1 MSEPPEE
8 VRSTVQR
15 LIANR
20 RLRSLAGMVALTL
33 AYNGAAQLSFHL
45 EFAGPVAAILWL
57 PVGVAIGFLYY
68 GGVHLWPG
76 VVAGDLMANDYSA
89 LPVWAAIAQTVG
101 NVVEVVVATM
111 LIRRLVPRGS
121 PLESIGGLGRLLAAL
136 TTGTVISATVG
147 TLSLR
152 IAGVVHMDNVTTVW
166 RTWWLGDFV
175 GALVVVPLALA
186 WYGPLPPRWP
196 RARHV
201 EAAALLV
208 AVVVLSEI
216 SSRSDR
222 PVVYIVFPALI
233 WAAIRFGPRG
243 ATLAIAIA
251 VGFTVSNTT
260 HYLGPFAFHSIT
272 RSVLNTQLFIG
283 VAALSTLYLSAV
295 VSEREGFARELGA
308 SRSRLV
314 GAADVE
320 RRRLERNLHDGAQQR
335 LTWLAVDLRRAAS
348 RARRSPE
355 EAPALLEKAEAELEL
370 AIDELRDLAH
380 GIHPS
385 VLTDLGLATAVRGAA
400 LRSTVAITL
409 VELPERRVDEA
420 AETTA
425 YYVFA
430 EAVANAQKHA
440 YASSID
446 VSIALRDRALH
457 VEVADNGAGG
467 ASEQGSGLQGLRDRV
482 ETVGGSFRVTSAR
495 GVGTVVTATI
505 PASPA
510 EPAPTRART
519 RPHGAAAT
527 SEPAPADAR
536 GRSSGHP

>member
-1 MSEPPEE
+1 
-8 VRSTVQR
+8 
-15 LIANR
+15 
-20 RLRSLAGMVALTL
+20 MVVLTL

-45 EFAGPVAAILWL
+45 EFAGPVAAIMWL

-121 PLESIGGLGRLLAAL
+121 PLESIGGLGRLLVAL

-152 IAGVVHMDNVTTVW
+152 IAGVVHMDNVPTVW

-175 GALVVVPLALA
+175 GALVVVPFALA
-186 WYGPLPPRWP
+186 WYRPLKRRWP
-196 RARHV
+196 PARIV

-260 HYLGPFAFHSIT
+260 HYLGPFAYHSIT

-283 VAALSTLYLSAV
+283 VAALSTLYLSAL

-314 GAADVE
+314 EAADVE

-335 LTWLAVDLRRAAS
+335 LTWLAVDLRRAAA
-348 RARRSPE
+348 RARKSPE

-385 VLTDLGLATAVRGAA
+385 VLTDLGLATASRRGGRDDRLLRVRGGGRERPEARVCVVDRRLDCLSRSGA
-400 LRSTVAITL
+400 PRRGRRRRRRRRLRAGLRPPGPAGPGRDHRRQLPRHEPTRRRDGRHRDDPGLVRRAGTHAGKDTVA
-409 VELPERRVDEA
+409 RRGGA
-420 AETTA
+420 G
-425 YYVFA
+425 
-430 EAVANAQKHA
+430 
-440 YASSID
+440 
-446 VSIALRDRALH
+446 RRRRRALKSTLTAAPRTSLGQ
-457 VEVADNGAGG
+457 EWVASTADFS
-467 ASEQGSGLQGLRDRV
+467 ASNSASLRTPLSCSDASR
-482 ETVGGSFRVTSAR
+482 SRSA
-495 GVGTVVTATI
+495 
-505 PASPA
+505 
-510 EPAPTRART
+510 
-519 RPHGAAAT
+519 
-527 SEPAPADAR
+527 
-536 GRSSGHP
+536 

>member
-1 MSEPPEE
+1 MPEPPDQ
-8 VRSTVQR
+8 VRSTAQR

-20 RLRSLAGMVALTL
+20 RVRSLAGMVALTL
-33 AYNGAAQLSFHL
+33 AYNGAAQLSYHL

-57 PVGVAIGFLYY
+57 PVGVAIGFLYF

-76 VVAGDLMANDYSA
+76 VLAGDLLANNYSA
-89 LPVWAAIAQTVG
+89 LTVAAGLAQTVG
-101 NVVEVVVATM
+101 NVLEIVVATA

-136 TTGTVISATVG
+136 ATGVAISATIG

-152 IAGVVHMDNVTTVW
+152 LAGVVHMHNVLTVW

-175 GALVVVPLALA
+175 GALVVVPLVLA
-186 WYGPLPPRWP
+186 WYGPLDRRWP
-196 RARHV
+196 TWRIV
-201 EAAALLV
+201 EAGALLV
-208 AVVVLSEI
+208 AVVALSEI
-216 SSRSDR
+216 SSRSHR
-222 PVVYIVFPALI
+222 PVVYVVFPALI

-260 HYLGPFAFHSIT
+260 NYVGPFAYHSIT
-272 RSVLNTQLFIG
+272 RSVLTTQLFIA

-295 VSEREGFARELGA
+295 VSERERFARELGA

-314 GAADVE
+314 EAADVE

-335 LTWLAVDLRRAAS
+335 LTWLAVDLRRAAA
-348 RARRSPE
+348 RARSSPE

-370 AIDELRDLAH
+370 AIEELRDLAH

-385 VLTDLGLATAVRGAA
+385 VLTDLGLATAIRGAA
-400 LRSTVAITL
+400 LRSTVAIKL
-409 VELPERRVDEA
+409 VELPDRRVDEA

-440 YASSID
+440 HASSID
-446 VSIALRDRALH
+446 VSVALRDRTLH
-457 VEVADNGAGG
+457 VEVSDNGAGG

-482 ETVGGSFRVTSAR
+482 ETVGGSFRVTSPR
-495 GVGTVVTATI
+495 GRGTVVSATI
-505 PASPA
+505 PAVPA
-510 EPAPTRART
+510 EPAPTRARP
-519 RPHGAAAT
+519 RPYGAT
-527 SEPAPADAR
+527 TIDPAPADA
-536 GRSSGHP
+536 GGQASGPA